1 MSTDYDDSNI
11 QVFEVREVIRLR
23 PGLFIGSTGSRGLHN
38 LVYSIVSNSIDES
51 LAGHCK
57 NIDIFINDNGSI
69 TILDDGRGILTEIS
83 PHTGKSNLELVFMG
97 ISFGCHRAGGYISSR
112 GWLEVG
118 IEAVSALS
126 SHVEVK
132 VWQNQKIY
140 TQYFERGIAV
150 SVLEILPSQEERTG
164 TSITFLPDLEIFK
177 DGIEFD
183 FDLLARR
190 FRQLA
195 FVNAGISIS
204 FTDYRNE
211 SKVENYYY
219 EGGLRDYVAYLN
231 TDKQPLHEEVIYTK
245 SEKNQ
250 VWVEVALQ
258 WCTDDD
264 DRILGFANTIETKEG
279 GTHLEG
285 LKIAV
290 TRTLNKIARQ
300 RNKLQADDK
309 LDGKYICEGLTAIVS
324 VMLPAPE
331 WEGPT
336 KTRLANIDTQWIVG
350 EIVSELL
357 MEYLLSHPNAE
368 IDRRSEELIRR
379 QSSENNLHP
388 S

>member
-1 MSTDYDDSNI
+1 MSNDYDEGNI
-11 QVFEVREVIRLR
+11 QVFEAREAIRLR
-23 PGLFIGSTGSRGLHN
+23 PGLFIGSTGSLGLHN
-38 LVYSIVSNSIDES
+38 LVYSIVSNSIDEL
-51 LAGHCK
+51 LAGHCN
-57 NIDIFINDNGSI
+57 NIDISINDNGSI

-83 PHTGKSNLELVFMG
+83 PNTGKSNLERVFTCV
-97 ISFGCHRAGGYISSR
+97 SFGCHRTGGYISSR
-112 GWLEVG
+112 GWLKVG
-118 IEAVSALS
+118 IDAVSALS
-126 SHVEVK
+126 AHVEVK
-132 VWQNQKIY
+132 VWRDGKIH
-140 TQYFERGIAV
+140 TQRFERGIAV
-150 SVLEILPSQEERTG
+150 SGLEIAASKNDRTG

-195 FVNAGISIS
+195 FVNAGMRIS
-204 FTDYRNE
+204 FTDYRHE
-211 SKVENYYY
+211 SKIENYYY

-231 TDKQPLHEEVIYTK
+231 SDKQPLHEEVIYTRTK
-245 SEKNQ
+245 KNQ
-250 VWVEVALQ
+250 VRVEVALQ

-285 LKIAV
+285 LKIAI

-300 RNKLQADDK
+300 RNKLQGDDE

-331 WEGPT
+331 WEGST
-336 KTRLANIDTQWIVG
+336 RTRLANIDAQWIVG

-357 MEYLLSHPNAE
+357 MEYLVSHPNAE
-368 IDRRSEELIRR
+368 IDRRYEELVRCR
-379 QSSENNLHP
+379 SKENNHHT